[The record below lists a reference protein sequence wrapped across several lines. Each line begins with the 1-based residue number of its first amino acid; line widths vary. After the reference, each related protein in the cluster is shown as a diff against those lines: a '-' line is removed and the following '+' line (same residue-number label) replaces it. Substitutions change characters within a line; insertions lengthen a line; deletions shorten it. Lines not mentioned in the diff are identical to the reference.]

1 MEEKMSIE
9 ERYQYLRRM
18 KKRYIK
24 ANRKERSHLL
34 DEMEAYTNLH
44 RKSLIRLLRTEIM
57 RHPRTRERGPSYS
70 PEIRLIIAMT
80 AKALD
85 YPCAERLQPVLL
97 PTAQN
102 LARLGTFYLNHEKE
116 EELARISMA
125 TLRRILKSIH
135 RDKPRH
141 APHPPQDHNP
151 WRRDV
156 PMLRL
161 PYNLQEPGHLE
172 LDLVHHCGTSAS
184 GEYVH
189 TMQMVDIAT
198 GWVEQVAV
206 LGRSYLVI
214 QDAFLFILNRIP
226 FPILE
231 IHPDNDIAFFNS
243 HLIRLWKERIPG
255 LILSRCRPY
264 NKNDNRFVEQ
274 RNGFLVRSML
284 GYERLD
290 TAAQT
295 SLLNRIYQK
304 VWVYFNFFQPVRKLV
319 AKETIPAKDGQKA
332 RIKRRFDISRPPLD
346 RLCETCVLSEE
357 KKQELL
363 GLRENINP
371 LQLREEIYQL
381 LEELFSLPNAVP
393 GVTEDVFQTLQCLKI
408 SSSTVAR

>member
-24 ANRKERSHLL
+24 ASRKERSHLL

-141 APHPPQDHNP
+141 ILHPPQDHNP
-151 WRRDV
+151 
-156 PMLRL
+156 
-161 PYNLQEPGHLE
+161 LQEPGHLE

-206 LGRSYLVI
+206 LGRELPGYTGCFPFHP
-214 QDAFLFILNRIP
+214 QPHPIP
-226 FPILE
+226 NPGNPSRQRYGLLQFPP
-231 IHPDNDIAFFNS
+231 HP
-243 HLIRLWKERIPG
+243 LMERENPWPHSFP
-255 LILSRCRPY
+255 L
-264 NKNDNRFVEQ
+264 
-274 RNGFLVRSML
+274 
-284 GYERLD
+284 
-290 TAAQT
+290 
-295 SLLNRIYQK
+295 
-304 VWVYFNFFQPVRKLV
+304 
-319 AKETIPAKDGQKA
+319 
-332 RIKRRFDISRPPLD
+332 PPL
-346 RLCETCVLSEE
+346 S
-357 KKQELL
+357 QE
-363 GLRENINP
+363 R
-371 LQLREEIYQL
+371 
-381 LEELFSLPNAVP
+381 
-393 GVTEDVFQTLQCLKI
+393 
-408 SSSTVAR
+408 